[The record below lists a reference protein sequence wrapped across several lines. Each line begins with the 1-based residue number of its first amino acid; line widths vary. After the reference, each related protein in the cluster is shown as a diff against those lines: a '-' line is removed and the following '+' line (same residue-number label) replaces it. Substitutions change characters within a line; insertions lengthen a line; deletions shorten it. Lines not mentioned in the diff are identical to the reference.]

1 MLNSSLLKQPHIKTF
16 SKSGQGLTSKCSRL
30 TSFANWSTLMTYH
43 RVTSLMEIWGQGST
57 GSKAE
62 LLVFSIEK
70 DQFKRTFFDN
80 EALIFKTLCF
90 LKWWLISDFPFES
103 QWNSDQKPIFLELI
117 FEQNIT
123 PWHQSSG
130 VPFLIQQD
138 NR

>member
-30 TSFANWSTLMTYH
+30 TSFANWSTLMTFH
-43 RVTSLMEIWGQGST
+43 SVTSMMEFWGQGSA
-57 GSKAE
+57 GSKQDPC
-62 LLVFSIEK
+62 FFYWK
-70 DQFKRTFFDN
+70 DQFKRTFFVND
-80 EALIFKTLCF
+80 ALIFKTPCF
-90 LKWWLISDFPFES
+90 LKWWPISDFPFES
-103 QWNSDQKPIFLELI
+103 QWNSDRKPIFLELT